1 MDFRIL
7 GPLEVD
13 AETGPLSLGGG
24 KQRALLAVL
33 LLNANEIVS
42 SDRLIE
48 ALWEDDP
55 PESPHNALQVH
66 VSQLRKVLGR
76 SRLQTQAPGYRL
88 HIDADEF
95 DLARFRCLRG
105 EGKLNE
111 ALSLWRGAPLAEFV
125 FDRFAQTDIA
135 RLEELRL
142 GCVEERIE
150 RDLARGRHSEL
161 VGEVAS
167 LAKAHPLRE
176 RIRAQLMLCLYRS
189 GRQVEALDVYTD
201 CRRALVD
208 ELGVEPSRELRAL
221 HEAILQQD
229 RDLDLKPAAEVGA
242 TAFVG
247 REAELAE
254 LLAGL
259 DEASVG
265 HGRLFL
271 LAGEPGIG
279 KSRLAEELVARAR
292 ARGAIALIGRCWEA
306 SGAPAYWPWV
316 QSLRAYVRTS
326 DSAALSTQLGAG
338 AVDLAQILPEIRDRL
353 PDLAE
358 PLPLEAEGARFHLFD
373 ATAEFL
379 RRAAESEPIVL
390 VLDDLHAADA
400 PSLLLLQFL
409 ARELGSSRLLVVA
422 AYRDVD
428 PTVGGS
434 LAEMLAEVTREP
446 HTRRIALP
454 GLSEAATAAY
464 VEATAPAIA
473 TPELIAMVHD
483 ETEGNPLFVGE
494 IVRLLAVERAQANG
508 TPAVRSAIPDSVREV
523 IARRLARLSD
533 ECNRVL
539 VLASVI
545 GREFSPD
552 ALALVA
558 EVAPGELIETLDE
571 AMAARVVSDCASAPD
586 RLRFEHVLIRDT
598 LYDSVTAARRI
609 GLHRLVFDRLEA
621 FYVNETGPRC
631 AELAYHAVGGRDYEK
646 GVEYAKSAGD
656 RALRLLAYEESAR
669 QYVVA
674 LAALDHSTEPAE
686 ELRCELLLALGEAHG
701 RAGDTP
707 AAKQAFVEAS
717 EIAQRLGLGV
727 ELARAAAGYGGRSLS
742 VRAGDD
748 ERLVPLLEAGL
759 VAVGE
764 QDVELRARLLAR
776 LAGALRGERSR
787 DRRDALSAEAVA
799 FARRSGNPRAL
810 ALALDGRTVAM
821 FGPDTH
827 RECLALATEQCEIA
841 GQIDDKERRVH
852 GHMHRLIAELALA
865 DVPAAEADLEA
876 MRRNANDLRQAV
888 QLWFVCALRAMM
900 ALGAGRLDEAEEL
913 IPEALALGERAQ
925 GESAVPTY
933 VLQQAALGEFRG
945 ELDGVHVGIRDL
957 VVQYPARPFF
967 ACVLAHLDARA
978 GRSAEAHQTL
988 ERFARGD
995 GAELPFDGEWLHGM
1009 SLLAEVCA
1017 MLGDTRSAAVLYR
1030 LLLPWKALN
1039 VSNPTEGLRGAVSR
1053 YLGLLAATQERWAD
1067 AASHFELALEM
1078 NERMGAL
1085 PWLAYTQDDYASMLL
1100 SRADPRD
1107 AERAT
1112 ELHAAAVRT
1121 YGELGMIASALRA

>member
-33 LLNANEIVS
+33 LLSANEIVS

-66 VSQLRKVLGR
+66 VSQLRKALGR

-88 HIDADEF
+88 HVDADEF
-95 DLARFRCLRG
+95 DLARFLRLRG
-105 EGKLNE
+105 EGKLDE
-111 ALSLWRGAPLAEFV
+111 ALSLWRGAPLAEFG

-150 RDLARGRHSEL
+150 RDLARGRHCEL
-161 VGEVAS
+161 VAEVAA
-167 LAKAHPLRE
+167 LVKLHPLRE
-176 RIRAQLMLCLYRS
+176 RMRAQLMLCLYRS

-208 ELGVEPSRELRAL
+208 ELGVEPGRELREL

-229 RDLDLKPAAEVGA
+229 RGLDFKPTAEVGA

-247 REAELAE
+247 RERELGE

-259 DEASVG
+259 DEASAG

-279 KSRLAEELVARAR
+279 KSRLAEELVDRAR
-292 ARGAIALIGRCWEA
+292 ARGAVTLIGRCWEA

-326 DSAALSTQLGAG
+326 DSAVLSTQLGAG
-338 AVDLAQILPEIRDRL
+338 AIDLAQILPEIRNRF
-353 PDLAE
+353 PDLE
-358 PLPLEAEGARFHLFD
+358 DPLPFEADRARFHLFD

-400 PSLLLLQFL
+400 PSLLFLQFL
-409 ARELGSSRLLVVA
+409 ARELGSIRLLILA

-428 PTVGGS
+428 PTVGGP
-434 LAEMLAEVTREP
+434 LADMLAEVARES
-446 HTRRIALP
+446 HTRRIALA

-464 VEATAPAIA
+464 VEAAAPLIA
-473 TPELIAMVHD
+473 TPELIATVHE

-494 IVRLLAVERAQANG
+494 IVRLLALERAPANG
-508 TPAVRSAIPDSVREV
+508 TPAVRPAIPDTVREV
-523 IARRLARLSD
+523 IARRLARLSP

-539 VLASVI
+539 VLASII
-545 GREFSPD
+545 GREFSLD
-552 ALALVA
+552 ALALVT
-558 EVAPGELIETLDE
+558 EVAPRQLIETLDE
-571 AMAARVVSDCASAPD
+571 AVAARVVSDSTGVPD

-598 LYDSVTAARRI
+598 LYDSVTAGRRI
-609 GLHRLVFDRLEA
+609 GLHRLVFDRLEG

-646 GVEYAKSAGD
+646 GVEYAQSAGD

-669 QYVVA
+669 QYEVA
-674 LAALDHSTEPAE
+674 LAALDRCAE
-686 ELRCELLLALGEAHG
+686 ADESSRCELLLSLGEAHG
-701 RAGDTP
+701 KAGDTP
-707 AAKQAFVEAS
+707 AAKDAFIEAA
-717 EIAQRLGLGV
+717 EIAQHLGLTH

-742 VRAGDD
+742 ARAGND

-764 QDVELRARLLAR
+764 QDIELRARLLAR

-787 DRRDALSAEAVA
+787 ERRDTLSAEAVA

-841 GQIDDKERRVH
+841 RQIDDKERRVH
-852 GHMHRLIAELALA
+852 GHLHRLIAELALA
-865 DVPAAEADLEA
+865 DVRAAEVDLEA
-876 MRRNANDLRQAV
+876 MCRNADDLRQAV

-900 ALGAGRLDEAEEL
+900 ALGAGRLTDAAEL

-933 VLQQAALGEFRG
+933 VIQQAALDEFRG
-945 ELDGVHVGIRDL
+945 ELGDAHVGIREL
-957 VVQYPARPFF
+957 VVQYPARPVF
-967 ACVLAHLDARA
+967 ACALAHLDARA
-978 GRSAEAHQTL
+978 GRSAEARQTL
-988 ERFARGD
+988 ARFTCGD
-995 GAELPFDGEWLHGM
+995 GVELPFDGEWLHGM

-1017 MLGDTRSAAVLYR
+1017 ILGDARSAAVLYR
-1030 LLLPWKALN
+1030 LLLPWQALN
-1039 VSNPTEGLRGAVSR
+1039 VSNPTESLRGAVAR
-1053 YLGLLAATQERWAD
+1053 YLGLLATTQERWAD

-1078 NERMGAL
+1078 NEQMGAR
-1085 PWLAYTQDDYASMLL
+1085 PWLAYTHDDYASMLL
-1100 SRADPRD
+1100 ARADARD
-1107 AERAT
+1107 AERAA

-1121 YGELGMIASALRA
+1121 YVELGMTASALHA